1 MGLLE
6 ILGKPHTLAILYSF
20 QITSPMRFTKLQK
33 SLELQPKILSARL
46 QELLEFGLLSRKAYN
61 EVPPRVE
68 YEPTGK
74 RKGLH
79 AMFEALHAW
88 QERYEKP
95 MRRPGYFLE
104 GKCLPGGKLS
114 ALNTAF
120 LLVIDGRLRWKSA

>member
-1 MGLLE
+1 LLE

-20 QITSPMRFTKLQK
+20 QITSPMRFTKLRK

-46 QELLEFGLLSRKAYN
+46 QELVEFGLLSRKAYN
-61 EVPPRVE
+61 EVPPHVE

-74 RKGLH
+74 GKGLH

-95 MRRPGYFLE
+95 LAAPGLLSR
-104 GKCLPGGKLS
+104 GKVSSRG
-114 ALNTAF
+114 
-120 LLVIDGRLRWKSA
+120 